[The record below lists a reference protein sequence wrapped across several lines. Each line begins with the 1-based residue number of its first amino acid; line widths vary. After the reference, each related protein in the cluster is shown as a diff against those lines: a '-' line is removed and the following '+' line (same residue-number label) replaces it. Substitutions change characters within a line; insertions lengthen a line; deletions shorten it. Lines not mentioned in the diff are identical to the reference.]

1 MTVKELIELNQM
13 ITDIEIIV
21 RINGNALLDALFIG
35 PAVGEKPPYPWRVPK
50 ERKYVGNMSRE
61 CQKEARY
68 IAKSI
73 NSWDDGKDYWQIKPD
88 RIPKGWNDLEVYSW
102 EVWPASCVCYTSPR
116 RQTGIDT
123 KSRNVNFHGQR
134 INIIAL
140 PSGETLPEPEKPKQ
154 TKAETDNGQMSLE
167 QFMKEVEDG
176 TTDHI

>member
-1 MTVKELIELNQM
+1 MTVRELIELNQM

-21 RINGNALLDALFIG
+21 RVNGNALLDALFIG
-35 PAVGEKPPYPWRVPK
+35 PAVGEKPPHPWRVPK
-50 ERKYVGNMSRE
+50 ERKYVGNMNRE

-68 IAKSI
+68 ISKSV
-73 NSWDDGKDYWQIKPD
+73 NAWDDGKDYWQVKSD
-88 RIPKGWNDLEVYSW
+88 RIPSGWRDLEVYGW

-140 PSGETLPEPEKPKQ
+140 PSGDTLPEPEEKKPKKDKQ
-154 TKAETDNGQMSLE
+154 EQIAGQMSLE
-167 QFMKEVEDG
+167 EFMKG
-176 TTDHI
+176 G

>member
-13 ITDIEIIV
+13 ITDIEITV
-21 RINGNALLDALFIG
+21 RINGTALLDALKIG
-35 PAVGEKPPYPWRVPK
+35 PAIGEKPRYPLMVPK
-50 ERKYVGNMSRE
+50 ERKYVGNMSLE
-61 CQKEARY
+61 CRKEAKY

-73 NSWDDGKDYWQIKPD
+73 NSWDDGKDYWQVKTD
-88 RIPKGWNDLEVYSW
+88 RIPKGWRDLEVYGW

-140 PSGETLPEPEKPKQ
+140 PSGDRLPEPEEKKPKTNKQ
-154 TKAETDNGQMSLE
+154 EQIAGQMNLNE
-167 QFMKEVEDG
+167 FLKG
-176 TTDHI
+176 GRT

>member
-21 RINGNALLDALFIG
+21 RVNGNALLDALFIG
-35 PAVGEKPPYPWRVPK
+35 PAVGEKPPHPWRVPK
-50 ERKYVGNMSRE
+50 ERRYVGNMSRE

-68 IAKSI
+68 IAKSV
-73 NSWDDGKDYWQIKPD
+73 NAWDDGKDYWQVKTD
-88 RIPKGWNDLEVYSW
+88 RIPKGWGDLEVYSW

-140 PSGETLPEPEKPKQ
+140 PSGDKLPEPEEKKPK
-154 TKAETDNGQMSLE
+154 TDKQADGQMCLDE
-167 QFMKEVEDG
+167 FLIGG
-176 TTDHI
+176 TT

>member
-13 ITDIEIIV
+13 ITDIEITV

-35 PAVGEKPPYPWRVPK
+35 PAVGEKPPHPWRVPK

-73 NSWDDGKDYWQIKPD
+73 NSWDDGKDYWQVKPD
-88 RIPKGWNDLEVYSW
+88 RIPSGWRDLEVYGW

-140 PSGETLPEPEKPKQ
+140 PSGDKLPEPEEKKPKTNKQ
-154 TKAETDNGQMSLE
+154 EQIDGQMSLE
-167 QFMKEVEDG
+167 EFMKG
-176 TTDHI
+176 GRA

>member
-21 RINGNALLDALFIG
+21 RVKGTALLDALFIG
-35 PAVGEKPPYPWRVPK
+35 PAIGEKPPHPWRVPK
-50 ERKYVGNMSRE
+50 ERKYVGNFCKES
-61 CQKEARY
+61 QKEAQY

-73 NSWDDGKDYWQIKPD
+73 NSWDDGKDYWQVKID
-88 RIPKGWNDLEVYSW
+88 RIPKGWGDLEVYSW

-140 PSGETLPEPEKPKQ
+140 PSGETLPEPEEKKPKADKQ
-154 TKAETDNGQMSLE
+154 IDGQMNLDEFLSE
-167 QFMKEVEDG
+167 RR
-176 TTDHI
+176 

>member
-1 MTVKELIELNQM
+1 MTVRELIELNQM

-21 RINGNALLDALFIG
+21 RVNGIALLDALFIG
-35 PAVGEKPPYPWRVPK
+35 PAVGEKPRYPCKVPK
-50 ERKYVGNMSRE
+50 ERRYVGNMSIEYR
-61 CQKEARY
+61 KEAKY

-73 NSWDDGKDYWQIKPD
+73 NAWDDGEDYWQVKLS
-88 RIPKGWNDLEVYSW
+88 RIPSGWRDLEVYSW

-140 PSGETLPEPEKPKQ
+140 PGGKALPDPKEHKPK
-154 TKAETDNGQMSLE
+154 TDKQEQLKGQMSLE
-167 QFMKEVEDG
+167 EFLIG
-176 TTDHI
+176 G

>member
-1 MTVKELIELNQM
+1 MTVKELISLNQM
-13 ITDIEIIV
+13 ITDIEITV

-35 PAVGEKPPYPWRVPK
+35 PAVGEKPPHPWRVPT
-50 ERKYVGNMSRE
+50 ERKYVGNMSHA
-61 CQKEARY
+61 CQKEAKY

-73 NSWDDGKDYWQIKPD
+73 NSWDDGKDYWQVKTD
-88 RIPKGWNDLEVYSW
+88 RIPKGWGDLEVYGW

-140 PSGETLPEPEKPKQ
+140 PSGDKLPETEEKKPKTNKQ
-154 TKAETDNGQMSLE
+154 EQIPGQINLDE
-167 QFMKEVEDG
+167 FLRGDRA
-176 TTDHI
+176 